1 MRESELLRRIRAI
14 FDRPSA
20 QSNNSQSNK
29 SGQDQLIVGNG
40 DDGAIL
46 RTTDS
51 GVVVATDVAVEGVHF
66 KKEWSSGYEIGRKI
80 TAANLADICAMGG
93 WPTFLLV
100 SAVIPDTWIDQAEK
114 IAQGIVYESD
124 LVGAQVIGGDLST
137 GRDLTISITAMGN
150 IEHQLLRS
158 GARVGESV
166 MVSSIPGW
174 SAAGLSLLKSGSS
187 LNSPLAQRAI
197 SQHKSPNLEY
207 AKYRSAFTALTSA
220 TDISDGLLID
230 AGHIADASGVSID
243 LDSSLLVDAELSQLG
258 DSREWIL
265 SGGEDHVLLGTTSE
279 PEKCPGF
286 IVIGTVRARGDS
298 AVLIDGESIDSA
310 GFQHEW
316 RSSDER

>member
-1 MRESELLRRIRAI
+1 MRESELLQRIRAI

-20 QSNNSQSNK
+20 QSNNS
-29 SGQDQLIVGNG
+29 GQDQLIVGNG
-40 DDGAIL
+40 DDGAIF
-46 RTTDS
+46 RTSDS

-66 KKEWSSGYEIGRKI
+66 RKEWSSGFEIGRKI

-124 LVGAQVIGGDLST
+124 LVGAQVIGGDLSN
-137 GRDLTISITAMGN
+137 GRDLTISITALGN
-150 IEHQLLRS
+150 VEHQLLRS

-166 MVSSIPGW
+166 VVSSIPGW

-207 AKYRSAFTALTSA
+207 AKYRSEIGRA
-220 TDISDGLLID
+220 
-230 AGHIADASGVSID
+230 
-243 LDSSLLVDAELSQLG
+243 
-258 DSREWIL
+258 
-265 SGGEDHVLLGTTSE
+265 HV
-279 PEKCPGF
+279 
-286 IVIGTVRARGDS
+286 
-298 AVLIDGESIDSA
+298 
-310 GFQHEW
+310 
-316 RSSDER
+316 